1 MERKEIL
8 ITVVGL
14 LGTFLLP
21 WPGSEEP
28 AMARGAETRT
38 TVGADRCIHADQPA
52 GGVLRYDNPSAVRVG
67 AREGLASEPAVP
79 AADRCVSL
87 RCGA

>member
-1 MERKEIL
+1 MERREIV

-28 AMARGAETRT
+28 AMARGAATSAA
-38 TVGADRCIHADQPA
+38 VGADRCVHAVQPA
-52 GGVLRYDNPSAVRVG
+52 GGVLRHGNPGAARVD
-67 AREGLASEPAVP
+67 ARDGLASEPAVP
-79 AADRCVSL
+79 GADPCVSL